1 MNADTEDH
9 KVEKILVIDDDENI
23 RRMLSKSLEADDY
36 AVETA
41 LNGEEALDILETE
54 NFSLIMLDL
63 KLPGRD
69 GVEILEE
76 IRERNIN
83 TPVLIITGFGSIE
96 SAVKVMKLGAIDY
109 LEKPFNPEQIK
120 AQVKDI
126 IRRNARSYED
136 SDGEKIEDP
145 DELLERAKSAINSRD
160 FSRAEEFLNR
170 AIKTEVEKAAAY
182 NLLGALEEI
191 KGNHTQAMKNYRTA
205 LDIEPS
211 YGPAQKNLERA
222 GKLGSKPDDVSLE
235 EETDDKNDP
244 DKGEDE

>member
-1 MNADTEDH
+1 MTADTED
-9 KVEKILVIDDDENI
+9 EQTGKILIIDDDENI
-23 RRMLSKSLEADDY
+23 RKMLSKSLERDDY

-120 AQVKDI
+120 EQVQDI
-126 IRRNARSYED
+126 IIRNARSYED

-145 DELLERAKSAINSRD
+145 GELLEKAKSAINSRD
-160 FSRAEEFLNR
+160 FSRAEEFLNQ
-170 AIKTEVEKAAAY
+170 AEKTSEKKPSIY
-182 NLLGALEEI
+182 NLLGAIEEI
-191 KGNHTQAMKNYRTA
+191 RGNQEKAMKNYRIA
-205 LDIEPS
+205 LNIDPT
-211 YGPAQKNLERA
+211 YTPAQKNIERA
-222 GKLGSKPDDVSLE
+222 GEFKSKPEDISI
-235 EETDDKNDP
+235 ND
-244 DKGEDE
+244 E